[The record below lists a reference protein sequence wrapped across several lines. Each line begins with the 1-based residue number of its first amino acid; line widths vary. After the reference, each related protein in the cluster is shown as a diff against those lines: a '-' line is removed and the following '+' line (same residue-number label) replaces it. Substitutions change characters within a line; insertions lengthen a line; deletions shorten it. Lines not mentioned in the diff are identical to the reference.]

1 MRAER
6 GFSQADVARALGIS
20 PGQLGNIESPRRNHK
35 YTLKQIYTLSK
46 LFNVELADIFNVSD
60 ADINSIIEKIIKYQD
75 D

>member
-1 MRAER
+1 
-6 GFSQADVARALGIS
+6 
-20 PGQLGNIESPRRNHK
+20 LGNIESPRRNHK